1 MGTCRAAGRVAALVL
16 GGAICALPLA
26 AQQRRYF
33 IETGA
38 GLALTSFDDATNLE
52 SGIGGVARLGVW
64 LPYRLSVEGEFGFS
78 SPKSRNGPTWSVRTI
93 SAALLGNLAVGN
105 SSSAYL
111 KLGLGSTSYDNN
123 LCPGSNVLGP
133 CGRASAILG
142 GAGFRAGITET
153 IMARIEGLATRASE
167 DGVMN
172 VSGSLGVS
180 IMIGSKPVTDSDRDG
195 VFDTDDRC
203 PDTPL
208 GTLTDERGCPS
219 DSDSDGVF
227 DGLDRCPATPA
238 GARVNAAGC
247 PEDADADNVPDGVD
261 QCPDTPAGAAVDS
274 RGCPQD
280 TDDDGVS
287 DGLDRCPDTPKGASV
302 DQLGCPGDEDG
313 DRVLDGLDRCPR
325 TPAGAAVNAF
335 GCPPGV
341 PEGTTG
347 TAFAPG
353 SRRVLPISFARQ
365 SARLPDAAEP
375 VLDSLATALVAQP
388 NVTIEIASHGDGTTA
403 ETRHLTQ
410 LRADAVRRYLIA
422 KGVSLQRVT
431 ARGYGA
437 DQRLAGGTDAA
448 AQARN
453 RRIELRVLSAAP
465 GR

>member
-1 MGTCRAAGRVAALVL
+1 
-16 GGAICALPLA
+16 
-26 AQQRRYF
+26 
-33 IETGA
+33 
-38 GLALTSFDDATNLE
+38 
-52 SGIGGVARLGVW
+52 
-64 LPYRLSVEGEFGFS
+64 
-78 SPKSRNGPTWSVRTI
+78 
-93 SAALLGNLAVGN
+93 
-105 SSSAYL
+105 
-111 KLGLGSTSYDNN
+111 
-123 LCPGSNVLGP
+123 VLGP
-133 CGRASAILG
+133 CGSASGLLG
-142 GAGFRAGITET
+142 GAGFRVGITET
-153 IMARIEGLATRASE
+153 IMLRLEGLATRAGD

-172 VSGSLGVS
+172 VGGSAGVS
-180 IMIGSKPVTDSDRDG
+180 VMLGSKPVTDADRDG

-261 QCPDTPAGAAVDS
+261 QCADTPAGAGVDA

-280 TDDDGVS
+280 SDDDGVS

-325 TPAGAAVNAF
+325 TPAGAAVNTF

-341 PEGTTG
+341 PEGSSG
-347 TAFAPG
+347 TSFTPG
-353 SRRVLPISFARQ
+353 SRRILPIAFARQ
-365 SARLPDAAEP
+365 SARLPDAAAP

-388 NVTIEIASHGDGTTA
+388 NVTVEIASHGDGTTA

-431 ARGYGA
+431 ARGYGS
-437 DQRLAGGTDAA
+437 DQRLTGGTDAA
-448 AQARN
+448 AQTRN
-453 RRIELRVLSAAP
+453 RRIELRVLPAAP